1 MGFNIGRFIGKIAGP
16 VLGGLIGG
24 PAGAAVGSAV
34 SAGFASDPQTAATV
48 GRATQP
54 GPISVAQS
62 QPVFRAQPNFQP
74 SSIGPTFASLARLPS
89 VVRDVGVGLGLST
102 LPTIFGGGN
111 GGGNQISVILA
122 KARAATGGP
131 VTRNKIIDSAKVC
144 GLEITAQ
151 TFGLAVTEVCMVV
164 VKGRTRRRRGVSAAD
179 IRRTK
184 RTIHFAAKI
193 RKDLK
198 VLAK

>member
-1 MGFNIGRFIGKIAGP
+1 MGFNIGRFIGSIAPIVGKAFGG
-16 VLGGLIGG
+16 VLGEGI
-24 PAGAAVGSAV
+24 GSAV
-34 SAGFASDPQTAATV
+34 SAGIQQDPARAATV

-54 GPISVAQS
+54 GPLSLGIS
-62 QPVFRAQPNFQP
+62 QPDFRSPPFLAA
-74 SSIGPTFASLARLPS
+74 SSIVPTFASLSRLPR
-89 VVRDVGVGLGLST
+89 VARDIGVGLGLGQ
-102 LPTIFGGGN
+102 LPSLFGGGD
-111 GGGNQISVILA
+111 GQRSQIQVILA

-184 RTIHFAAKI
+184 RTIGFASKI

-198 VLAK
+198 ALAK